1 MDDRQE
7 IAAME
12 LAQACRRTG
21 VAVGDFQIALLRATG
36 QLEKLNGLMSAM
48 RSDENAEAML
58 QSDLTDYD
66 HILLGSM
73 HITI

>member
-7 IAAME
+7 IAAMD

-21 VAVGDFQIALLRATG
+21 VAMGDFQITLLRATG
-36 QLEKLNGLMSAM
+36 QLEKLNELLSAM
-48 RSDENAEAML
+48 RSDENVEAML
-58 QSDLTDYD
+58 HSGITDYD
-66 HILLGSM
+66 RLLLGGM